1 MDKALDIL
9 IIDDNI
15 DDRTL
20 YKRAL
25 SEALGSLP
33 QFEEAG
39 TGEHGLESIS
49 KNSPSCVLLDYS
61 LPGHN
66 GIEVLKR
73 IRAKHP
79 YLPVIMLTG
88 QGNETVAVRSM
99 KEGAQDYIAKSSITS
114 EMMERII
121 RASIG
126 HCALEKRINEQ
137 RTSLEIFTRALAH
150 DLKEPVRTIKSFIEL
165 IDKEKNSPEKV
176 NEYFTYV
183 KNAADRMSMLIDTVF
198 QYTQLDSSE
207 QLEMENCDVSQILTQ
222 VKENLGQL
230 IQEHKA
236 NITSDEL
243 PSLPMN
249 QAQMMQLLQNLIANA
264 IHHSEDSVTIH
275 VSAKKQED
283 NKWLF
288 SVSDNGPG
296 IAEDDLERIFVPF
309 KRLMSKRKGGA
320 GLGLAICRKIID
332 LHDGKIWCKSQPGS
346 GAAFHFTL
354 PA

>member
-25 SEALGSLP
+25 SEALGSQP

-39 TGEHGLESIS
+39 TGEHGLDSIAKS
-49 KNSPSCVLLDYS
+49 SPSCVLLDYS

-99 KEGAQDYIAKSSITS
+99 KEGAQDYISKSSITS
-114 EMMERII
+114 EMMERIV

-137 RTSLEIFTRALAH
+137 RTALEIFTRALAH

-165 IDKEKNSPEKV
+165 IDKDRSSLEKV
-176 NEYFTYV
+176 DEYFTYI
-183 KNAADRMSMLIDTVF
+183 KNAADRMNMLIDTVF

-207 QLEMENCDVSQILTQ
+207 QLEMENCDVAQILIQ
-222 VKENLGQL
+222 VKENLRQL
-230 IQEHKA
+230 IQESKA

-249 QAQMMQLLQNLIANA
+249 HAQMMQLLQNLIANA
-264 IHHSEDSVTIH
+264 IHHCEDSVTIH
-275 VSAKKQED
+275 VGAKKQED
-283 NKWLF
+283 KWLF
-288 SVSDNGPG
+288 SVTDNGTG
-296 IAEDDLERIFVPF
+296 IGAEDLERIFVPF
-309 KRLMSKRKGGA
+309 KRLISKRKGGA
-320 GLGLAICRKIID
+320 GLGLAIARKIVE
-332 LHDGKIWCKSQPGS
+332 LHDGKIWCESQPGS
-346 GAAFHFTL
+346 GAAFYFTL